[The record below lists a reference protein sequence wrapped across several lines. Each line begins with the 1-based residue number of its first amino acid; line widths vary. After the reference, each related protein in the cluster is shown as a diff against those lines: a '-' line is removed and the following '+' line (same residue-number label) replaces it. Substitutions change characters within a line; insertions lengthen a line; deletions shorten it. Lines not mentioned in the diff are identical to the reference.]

1 MTVIGNYDVHTVYCV
16 IGTTVHSNIE
26 ATTFFYRP
34 CREEREGY
42 VFTLVCYQVTTPPSL
57 PPDYAQAGSTH
68 PTGMHY
74 CSYSSSSCFY
84 VVVFVLIL

>member
-26 ATTFFYRP
+26 ATTFFTTLVGKR
-34 CREEREGY
+34 GK
-42 VFTLVCYQVTTPPSL
+42 VFALVCYQVTTPPSL
-57 PPDYAQAGSTH
+57 PPDYAQAGGMH